1 MATGSP
7 TSSPG
12 SGSATPKSTSSSPT
26 PAASPKTGPTASSP
40 QHSPT
45 RSIRARTTETAFT
58 PTGAG
63 TPSRIAANRN
73 IRPLHAWPRAESEL
87 ARGGLGRVRGR
98 QRHAR
103 GHDAAYAR
111 LRVHALAAR
120 NDRAARPRCR
130 GGEDEA
136 RSRRPPAR
144 RDVGLRPLPRRRSQR
159 PAGNRILLHHRY
171 APYPDGSTP

>member
-73 IRPLHAWPRAESEL
+73 IRPL
-87 ARGGLGRVRGR
+87 
-98 QRHAR
+98 Q
-103 GHDAAYAR
+103 
-111 LRVHALAAR
+111 
-120 NDRAARPRCR
+120 
-130 GGEDEA
+130 GGELRQDRYSDPAE
-136 RSRRPPAR
+136 RDPEHRRE
-144 RDVGLRPLPRRRSQR
+144 
-159 PAGNRILLHHRY
+159 
-171 APYPDGSTP
+171 